1 MLKML
6 PGRQLTVAE
15 EALLSTRCYGA
26 ILIGLRWCAESN
38 RGLRAPA
45 AAVIEGVVNVAFK

>member
-6 PGRQLTVAE
+6 PGRQLAVGE

-26 ILIGLRWCAESN
+26 ILIGRRWCAESN
-38 RGLRAPA
+38 RRLRAPT